1 MDKKL
6 SFALLAAT
14 FVTVSATDLEAQT
27 KPKPNAPLI
36 SIGKTQ
42 VSAKEFEYVYKKNNA
57 NAEDAFT
64 DKSLKEYLEL
74 YTNFKLKVL
83 DAEKNGLDTTEAFKM
98 ELNSYR
104 KQLAQPYLTEKEVTE
119 KLIKE
124 AYERSKEEVN
134 ASHILLMV
142 TPDADPKDTLA
153 AFNKITDIRKKALA
167 GAKFED
173 LAKQFSEDPSGKSN
187 GGNLGYFT
195 ALQMVYPFEDVAYK
209 TAKGQIS
216 APVRTKFGYH
226 LIKVL
231 DRRPSQGQVK
241 VSHIMVKANSGMP
254 AEDSL
259 AAKQKADEIYAR
271 VIKGEN
277 WDQLC
282 SQFSDD
288 NGSRSKGGLLPMFG
302 TSQMIPSFE
311 EAAFAL
317 AKPNDVSKP
326 VQTPYGWHIIKLIEK
341 KGLEA
346 FSVLEPNIKTKVSKD
361 SRSELNKAALLV
373 RLKKENQFKEVPN
386 ALKLAVTKA
395 DTSLAKGRWTYNEK
409 DPIVKKP
416 LFSIKNKTYTIGNF
430 FEYQKGNQVLRQT
443 NATDYLM
450 RLAYKNYVEK
460 TLIQYEEEHLEEKSE
475 DYRMLVREYRDGI
488 LLFQLMD
495 SKVWAKALDDTAGL
509 RGFYEKNKSKYTW
522 GERAKAV
529 VYNVADKKTLEEVK
543 AKMKSKM
550 FPISDPRLD
559 DVRFEAN
566 SLKLTEQGKSALD
579 ALTQALRRD
588 ETITI
593 DIAGH
598 VDASE
603 KGAWSRKRAKVVY
616 DSLAKAGISAKR
628 LILKDYGKNVAATS
642 GAAADNQRVSFKAF
656 GSTPKALEKAMNVN
670 APLTLQVTEGMFQR
684 GDNAVLDGI
693 KQWKVGDYTIEN
705 AGRVVYVEV
714 SAVEAPRNKTLDEAR
729 GIAISD
735 YQSYLEKEWLESLQK
750 EYPVQVN
757 NDEFKKLLKK

>member
-1 MDKKL
+1 MDKKI
-6 SFALLAAT
+6 SFALLTAALA
-14 FVTVSATDLEAQT
+14 VSINAPLNAQT
-27 KPKPNAPLI
+27 KAKNGGNPLMTV
-36 SIGKTQ
+36 GKVQ
-42 VSAKEFEYVYKKNNA
+42 VPSSEFEYVYKKNNA
-57 NAEDAFT
+57 NAEDAFSE
-64 DKSLKEYLEL
+64 KSLREYLEL

-83 DAEKNGLDTTEAFKM
+83 DAEKNGLDTTEAFRA
-98 ELNSYR
+98 ELGSYR

-153 AFNKITDIRKKALA
+153 AYNKIVDIRKKIVA

-173 LAKQFSEDPSGKSN
+173 LARQHSEDPSGKAN
-187 GGNLGYFT
+187 GGGLGYFT
-195 ALQMVYPFEDVAYK
+195 ALQMVYPFEDAAYK
-209 TAKGQIS
+209 TPKGQIS
-216 APVRTKFGYH
+216 QPVRTRFGYH
-226 LIKVL
+226 LIKVN

-259 AAKQKADEIYAR
+259 AAKQKADEIYNR

-288 NGSRSKGGLLPMFG
+288 NGSRAKGGLLPMFG

-317 AKPNDVSKP
+317 AKPNDISKP

-341 KGLEA
+341 KPLES
-346 FSVLEPNIKTKVSKD
+346 FTNMEPSIKTKVSKD
-361 SRSELNKAALLV
+361 SRSELNKAALVV
-373 RLKKENQFKEVPN
+373 RLKKENAFKEVPN
-386 ALKLAVTKA
+386 ALKLALTKA

-416 LFSIKNKTYTIGNF
+416 LFSVKNKTFTIGDF

-450 RLAYKNYVEK
+450 RLSYKAYVEK
-460 TLIQYEEEHLEEKSE
+460 MLLQYEEEHLEEKSE
-475 DYRMLVREYRDGI
+475 DYRMLVKEYRDGI

-495 SKVWAKALDDTAGL
+495 NKVWAKALDDTSGL
-509 RGFYEKNKSKYTW
+509 KNFFEKNRDKYTW
-522 GERAKAV
+522 GERAKATI
-529 VYNVADKKTLEEVK
+529 YNVADKKTLEEVK

-550 FPISDPRLD
+550 FVVADPRFED
-559 DVRFEAN
+559 IRFDTNSIAMTDIGKTHLSALIQGMRRDQSLSIEVSGHIHNTEKASWSKKRMHLVVD
-566 SLKLTEQGKSALD
+566 SLK
-579 ALTQALRRD
+579 
-588 ETITI
+588 
-593 DIAGH
+593 
-598 VDASE
+598 
-603 KGAWSRKRAKVVY
+603 
-616 DSLAKAGISAKR
+616 KAGIDAKR
-628 LILKDYGKNVAATS
+628 IFVKDYGKTIPYSAE
-642 GAAADNQRVSFKAF
+642 GEENQRVSIKVY
-656 GSTPKALEKAMNVN
+656 GSTPKALEKVMNAK

-684 GDNAVLDGI
+684 TENTVLDGLP
-693 KQWKVGDYTIEN
+693 QWKVGDYTIEN
-705 AGRVVYVEV
+705 SGRVVYVEIA
-714 SAVEAPRNKTLDEAR
+714 AVEAPRRKTLDEAR
-729 GIAISD
+729 GVIISD
-735 YQSYLEKEWLESLQK
+735 YQTYLEKEWLENLHK
-750 EYPVQVN
+750 EFPVKVN
-757 NDEFKKLLKK
+757 EVELKKLVKK